1 MKKFH
6 VGSSA
11 AFLLTLAALLVGFIW
26 KTFMDTAPYE
36 MFATTV
42 GAVFGV
48 YITKRVVQKQSK
60 FNPEC
65 NGEANEKV

>member
-1 MKKFH
+1 MKKFPI
-6 VGSSA
+6 GSST
-11 AFLLTLAALLVGFIW
+11 AFLITLKVLLVGFIW
-26 KTFMDTAPYE
+26 KTFLPNAPYE

-48 YITKRVVQKQSK
+48 YITKRVISKQAK

>member
-6 VGSSA
+6 VGSST
-11 AFLLTLAALLVGFIW
+11 AFLMTLAALLIGFIW
-26 KTFMDTAPYE
+26 RTFYAAAPYE

-42 GAVFGV
+42 GAVFGG
-48 YITKRVVQKQSK
+48 YITKRVIAKQSK

-65 NGEANEKV
+65 NGETNEKV